1 MLLKLIRSILCVLLL
16 ITAPNL
22 DAALED
28 YIFPHYETPSYSN
41 YGTIGLIQMPT
52 ARMLPAGSIALS
64 YSDID
69 PYLRGS
75 FVAYPFSWFEA
86 SYQYTDVN
94 NALYSDVA
102 AFSGDQTYKDKSFD
116 AKFLLFQENKFFPAI
131 AVGGRD
137 IAGTGMFSSEYIV
150 ASKTLSNF
158 DFTVGMGWGK
168 ISSKA
173 LKNPLTYISD
183 RFIIR
188 EKLSNTRGGEFS
200 VDAFFS
206 GRPSLF
212 GGAEIFLPNLNGLRF
227 KIEYDSTDYDD
238 EGFPDGRSSFKFAF
252 APVKRADSKINVGFL
267 YPYSENLH
275 LKLSFVK
282 GNTLSLGFSL
292 QGSLGKKNA
301 IRAIKKNDSHKPTPN
316 SELIRKIN
324 AREDRYIY
332 LTALKNLQE
341 NRLYLQSANI
351 DEELLEVTYSQSHH
365 QSYIRSTGRV
375 LRVLDEVAPDKITKF
390 KVNNINAGLGMHSIE
405 IPREDFK
412 SNMVDNLFP
421 LTERKAQI
429 TTYQHDIENF
439 EFQPTTI
446 YPASFWKIA
455 PSVRSQIGGPDG
467 FYFGDLRLGFYSE
480 TLFSKNLSLI
490 TRASLGLYN
499 NFDELKLSSDSILP
513 HVRTDIVPYLK
524 ESRNFALTRMQL
536 NYFFNPKKDIYF
548 KFAGGILEEMFGGI
562 GFEALYR
569 PFYSDFAIGA
579 ELWRVQQRDFD
590 QRLKFRKYKTT
601 TGYVNLYY
609 KEPRS
614 KVIIALK
621 GGRFLAE
628 DSGINFDFSRRFS
641 SGLRIGAFFTLTDIS
656 KEEFGEG
663 SFDKGFY
670 FHIPIELFFDRY
682 SKGLAGFGLRPI
694 TRDGGAYLVH
704 SHHLWGVTEQ
714 AQNANLTRDWDDLYD

>member
-1 MLLKLIRSILCVLLL
+1 MLIKFIRSKVCFFSLV
-16 ITAPNL
+16 ITFNL

-28 YIFPHYETPSYSN
+28 YIFPNYKTPSFSN

-52 ARMLPAGSIALS
+52 ARMLPAGSLALS

-94 NALYSDVA
+94 NALYSNVPS
-102 AFSGDQTYKDKSFD
+102 FSGNQTYKDKSFD
-116 AKFLLFQENKFFPAI
+116 AKFILLQESEFFPAI

-150 ASKTLSNF
+150 ASKKISNF
-158 DFTVGMGWGK
+158 DFTAGMGWGK
-168 ISSKA
+168 ISSKSF
-173 LKNPLTYISD
+173 KNPLTYIND
-183 RFIIR
+183 RFLTR
-188 EKLSNTRGGEFS
+188 QKLQNTRGGEFS
-200 VDAFFS
+200 VDAFF
-206 GRPSLF
+206 GGKPSFF
-212 GGAEIFLPNLNGLRF
+212 GGAEIFLPNLKGLRF

-238 EGFPDGRSSFKFAF
+238 EGFPDGRTSFSYAF
-252 APVKRADSKINVGFL
+252 APVKRAKTKINAGFI

-282 GNTLSLGFSL
+282 GNTLSFGFSL

-301 IRAIKKNDSHKPTPN
+301 IRIIRKNDFHKPTPN

-324 AREDRYIY
+324 AQDNRYIY

-341 NRLYLQSANI
+341 NKLYLQSANI
-351 DEELLEVTYSQSHH
+351 NEELLEVTYSQSHH
-365 QSYIRSTGRV
+365 QSYIRSAGRV
-375 LRVLDEVAPDKITKF
+375 LRVLDEIAPEKINKF
-390 KVNNINAGLGMHSIE
+390 KVNNINGGMGMHSIE
-405 IPREDFK
+405 IAREDFK
-412 SNMVDNLFP
+412 SNLDKNLFP
-421 LTERKAQI
+421 LAKRKAQI
-429 TTYQHDIENF
+429 TSYQHDLDNF

-446 YPASFWKIA
+446 YPTSFWKIA
-455 PSVRSQIGGPDG
+455 PTVRSQIGGPDG
-467 FYFGDLRLGFYSE
+467 FYFGDFRLGFFSE

-490 TRASLGLYN
+490 TRASKGLYN
-499 NFDELKLSSDSILP
+499 NFDELKLASDSILP

-524 ESRNFALTRMQL
+524 ESRNFALTRFQL
-536 NYFFNPKKDIYF
+536 NYFFNPKRDLYF

-579 ELWRVQQRDFD
+579 EMWRVQQRDFD
-590 QRLKFRKYKTT
+590 QRFKFRDYKTT
-601 TGYVNLYY
+601 TGYINLYY

-628 DSGINFDFSRRFS
+628 DSGINFDFSRRFP

-656 KEEFGEG
+656 KQEFGEG

-670 FHIPIELFFDRY
+670 FHIPIELFFDKY

-694 TRDGGAYLVH
+694 TRDGGAYLIH

-714 AQNANLTRDWDDLYD
+714 SQNANLTRDWDDLYD